1 MAKFLVFGAGLVAKP
16 MVEYLARRPDNQITL
31 VGYTLQEAENIAQ
44 FFPNVFAMQADV
56 RDSKTLDDL
65 IGGNDIVVSLV
76 PASFHI
82 NIVKS
87 CIKNKIHMVTASY
100 QSVEM
105 LALKHEIEKAGI
117 IVINEIGLDPG
128 IDHLA
133 AMQIIDKVKA
143 NDDEIESFVSWCG
156 GIPAVE
162 SNDNPLMYKFSWEPR
177 GAIMVLLNDAMSQ
190 KNNKT
195 IKIEG
200 EDLMKWRQKISIEDL
215 PLECYPNRVS
225 INYKSIYGID
235 NVKDIIRGTLRY
247 QGFCDIFS
255 HIKKLGLMQTNIGEV
270 KTPISWKNYILKLN
284 DCENIEQLM
293 EIINE
298 KSWQALNWLGIFSD
312 NPVPQNLCSIDALCE
327 LLLQKLPYKKGERDM
342 VVLQHKFVIAKKDG
356 TRTFLSSTLKQIGE
370 PDGYSAMAKTV
381 GYPVAI
387 VSQMIADNKIKQKGL
402 LMPVTKEIYKPM
414 LKLLE
419 KEDIIFNEKR
429 YTEAEMNKQEFLA
442 ELY

>member
-1 MAKFLVFGAGLVAKP
+1 
-16 MVEYLARRPDNQITL
+16 
-31 VGYTLQEAENIAQ
+31 
-44 FFPNVFAMQADV
+44 
-56 RDSKTLDDL
+56 
-65 IGGNDIVVSLV
+65 
-76 PASFHI
+76 
-82 NIVKS
+82 
-87 CIKNKIHMVTASY
+87 
-100 QSVEM
+100 
-105 LALKHEIEKAGI
+105 
-117 IVINEIGLDPG
+117 
-128 IDHLA
+128 
-133 AMQIIDKVKA
+133 
-143 NDDEIESFVSWCG
+143 
-156 GIPAVE
+156 
-162 SNDNPLMYKFSWEPR
+162 
-177 GAIMVLLNDAMSQ
+177 
-190 KNNKT
+190 
-195 IKIEG
+195 
-200 EDLMKWRQKISIEDL
+200 MK
-215 PLECYPNRVS
+215 
-225 INYKSIYGID
+225 
-235 NVKDIIRGTLRY
+235 
-247 QGFCDIFS
+247 
-255 HIKKLGLMQTNIGEV
+255 
-270 KTPISWKNYILKLN
+270 
-284 DCENIEQLM
+284 
-293 EIINE
+293 